1 MKLKLIFGNYYKI
14 YNLKGENNMN
24 TGFKSLD
31 EIIEINKGDL
41 VIVASRP
48 AMGKTAF
55 VSTVANYVLNTEK
68 EPVLFWELEE
78 EEEKIKRRLVS
89 LNSMIEMKK
98 IEIYNNQENKLKEL
112 SEEDINRII
121 FCTDSVN
128 NLPIYILDKPTHY
141 IGYICSKSQE
151 LKKERNIKLII
162 IDYLQLIKCNVL
174 TSRENQIT
182 EILRRLKLLAQS
194 LDIPIIVTSELSK
207 KCENDKSRLS
217 KRPLMEDLTNSKNGI
232 YSYVD
237 KVLFIYRDSYYN
249 KCNKSNITEL
259 IIAKDGTE
267 CRKTANIQW
276 IPEYLKFSN

>member
-1 MKLKLIFGNYYKI
+1 MH
-14 YNLKGENNMN
+14 

-48 AMGKTAF
+48 TMGKTAF
-55 VSTVANYVLNTEK
+55 VSIVANYVLNTEK

-78 EEEKIKRRLVS
+78 EEEKIRRRLVS

-98 IEIYNNQENKLKEL
+98 NEIYNNQENKLKEL
-112 SEEDINRII
+112 TEEDINRII
-121 FCTDSVN
+121 VGADYVN
-128 NLPIYILDKPTHY
+128 NLPVYILDKPTHL
-141 IGYICSKSQE
+141 GYICSKSQE

-174 TSRENQIT
+174 TSREDQIT

-276 IPEYLKFSN
+276 IPEYLKFSNELEKD

>member
-1 MKLKLIFGNYYKI
+1 MH
-14 YNLKGENNMN
+14 

-48 AMGKTAF
+48 AMGKTSF

-112 SEEDINRII
+112 TEEDINHII
-121 FCTDSVN
+121 FGINSVN
-128 NLPIYILDKPTHY
+128 NLPIYILDKPTHLE
-141 IGYICSKSQE
+141 YICSKSQE
-151 LKKERNIKLII
+151 LKNERNIKLII

-174 TSRENQIT
+174 PSKEDQIT

-194 LDIPIIVTSELSK
+194 LDIPIIVTSTLSCK
-207 KCENDKSRLS
+207 NEKDKNRLS

-232 YSYVD
+232 DSYVD

-267 CRKTANIQW
+267 CRKTANVQW
-276 IPEYLKFSN
+276 IPEYLKFSNELEKD